1 MAPCTFYK
9 STTYNRCDG
18 WDGEGTGHHP
28 KHSSHNCKAIT
39 RRKIAKSWK
48 CEKASHKQTQ
58 HAISEED
65 PGQVVKKTRSTS
77 CTDSKFTG
85 SLCTICTSAAQT
97 QYAQTKCAR
106 VASASGRPKKCKE
119 VMRQPVIP
127 RLKAPSPPTLVT
139 TQLIRLLNS
148 TFFNPKLLP
157 PPSPLP
163 N

>member
-1 MAPCTFYK
+1 MAPCTFCK
-9 STTYNRCDG
+9 STTFYRCDG

-39 RRKIAKSWK
+39 RKKIAKSWK
-48 CEKASHKQTQ
+48 CEKASRKQTQ
-58 HAISEED
+58 HATSEGD
-65 PGQVVKKTRSTS
+65 PGQVVKKTRNIS
-77 CTDSKFTG
+77 CTDSKY
-85 SLCTICTSAAQT
+85 TICTSAAQT

-106 VASASGRPKKCKE
+106 VASASGRKCKE
-119 VMRQPVIP
+119 VMKQPVIP

-148 TFFNPKLLP
+148 TFFNPKLLH